1 MFVLDT
7 LNKHCFN
14 IAGFYYYLFSLTK
27 SRFLFCRTVDP
38 KRLWNKDYTFMFV
51 TFKLQYNEDENLS
64 SILDYFFAS
73 YYHIQIP
80 QKKKKIKLKNSI

>member
-1 MFVLDT
+1 
-7 LNKHCFN
+7 
-14 IAGFYYYLFSLTK
+14 
-27 SRFLFCRTVDP
+27 
-38 KRLWNKDYTFMFV
+38 MFV

-80 QKKKKIKLKNSI
+80 QKKIKLKNSI